1 MEKKAE
7 RVTEQVIH
15 TFYSDSRF
23 VLKVVRW
30 GDSPALL
37 VKQKFVEGEEGE
49 KRTRTAALNLKDI
62 EIVVKSVD
70 MLRNLMKREQNVQ
83 HAKTEKY
90 DLADRDTDP
99 GEKTTKSAV
108 EKPTPPPARK
118 IRGGSDKPE

>member
-1 MEKKAE
+1 VEKKE
-7 RVTEQVIH
+7 QRVTEQVIH
-15 TFYSDSRF
+15 TFYSDKRF

-70 MLRNLMKREQNVQ
+70 MLRNLMKREQNPSG
-83 HAKTEKY
+83 KTEKY
-90 DLADRDTDP
+90 DLDDRDTDP
-99 GEKTTKSAV
+99 GERKSAV
-108 EKPTPPPARK
+108 EKPTPPPARR
-118 IRGGSDKPE
+118 IREGSDKPE